1 MQLKKLLEHILEHTS
16 DVITSEDV
24 MSKIMNFK
32 DGKAPGNDGIIPEFL
47 KHIVKEISEPLAIIY
62 NKWFH
67 RNGKEPTLLHCL
79 RKEHGQTQ
87 GIIDLSV

>member
-62 NKWFH
+62 NKS
-67 RNGKEPTLLHCL
+67 
-79 RKEHGQTQ
+79 
-87 GIIDLSV
+87 LSEGVVPQEWKRANITPLFKKGSRSDAGN